1 MCVIHPVLSS
11 LEKFSLLKHGSWISM
26 DEIGDFKVTAMK
38 GNPGRTPVYIN
49 YLKFNNNLIKIYD
62 STQ

>member
-1 MCVIHPVLSS
+1 
-11 LEKFSLLKHGSWISM
+11 M